1 MRREKWSLG
10 LWLNFCWEIYMEKG
24 KDDKKMYLNFFLM
37 GDFKVFYNK
46 FKKVNLRILKIVF
59 FKFCYKYV

>member
-1 MRREKWSLG
+1 
-10 LWLNFCWEIYMEKG
+10 MEKG